1 MVGDITGCA
10 AAHAA
15 QALEKS
21 GGSVKLAVLV
31 AKGYSVEEGKKM
43 LAENGGN
50 LRRVMDRLAP

>member
-1 MVGDITGCA
+1 
-10 AAHAA
+10 
-15 QALEKS
+15 
-21 GGSVKLAVLV
+21 VLV